1 MTIQQMRY
9 FLGVIY
15 AGSVSKAARQM
26 YTTQSTVS
34 VAIQNI
40 ESEFGFEVFRRSSS
54 GIDLTERGTSL
65 ALDVKRILQQVDMLN
80 TKYVDHT
87 EQRIEFSVA
96 TQHHMPGIDAL
107 CSLVREHME
116 DCYRVDFYEMR
127 TSEVLNAVSAGKYD
141 VGILFFTS
149 GSKNFLT
156 QKLRMAGTV
165 FHHIAYKPV
174 HVYLRQ
180 GHPLAGA
187 GVIYE
192 EDLKN
197 YPRVAYDRGID
208 TDIIFTDAL
217 KEYSP
222 SVINVND
229 RAAAY
234 MILQELDA
242 YILGSGYRTSSERQS
257 GILAVPAA
265 DCGSW
270 EIGYLLQS
278 KIGESSLTRK
288 FLKLFQEELERDQS
302 LL

>member
-1 MTIQQMRY
+1 M
-9 FLGVIY
+9 
-15 AGSVSKAARQM
+15 
-26 YTTQSTVS
+26 
-34 VAIQNI
+34 
-40 ESEFGFEVFRRSSS
+40 
-54 GIDLTERGTSL
+54 
-65 ALDVKRILQQVDMLN
+65 
-80 TKYVDHT
+80 
-87 EQRIEFSVA
+87 
-96 TQHHMPGIDAL
+96 
-107 CSLVREHME
+107 
-116 DCYRVDFYEMR
+116 
-127 TSEVLNAVSAGKYD
+127 
-141 VGILFFTS
+141 
-149 GSKNFLT
+149 
-156 QKLRMAGTV
+156 
-165 FHHIAYKPV
+165 
-174 HVYLRQ
+174 
-180 GHPLAGA
+180 
-187 GVIYE
+187 IYE

-242 YILGSGYRTSSERQS
+242 YILGSGYRTSSERQN